1 MRNPMLSIATARYM
15 AVICLFAGTMAA
27 STTRAAAAEFCVSC
41 AGPDAH
47 YACTFNGA
55 SEGPGDAGLK
65 LYCITELAKSGKHAS
80 CSVDRTAAKP
90 CAGDVKVLAMP
101 DGLDTPPVPVSKP
114 EATKSAA
121 SDATATGAP
130 KAAEPTKAAA
140 APEVPANAAPPK
152 TVQEMVEKGT
162 SDASKSLEKGG
173 NAVVE
178 TAKSTGGVIDKASKA
193 VGDTAKKTWTC
204 ITSFFGDC

>member
-1 MRNPMLSIATARYM
+1 MRNPMSSIATARYM
-15 AVICLFAGTMAA
+15 AATCVFSGIMA
-27 STTRAAAAEFCVSC
+27 SSSTRAAAAEYCVTC

-47 YACTFNGA
+47 YACTFNGT

-101 DGLDTPPVPVSKP
+101 DGLDTSPVPASKP
-114 EATKSAA
+114 EAPKSAA
-121 SDATATGAP
+121 SDATAPGSP
-130 KAAEPTKAAA
+130 KATEPAKAAA
-140 APEVPANAAPPK
+140 APEAPANAAPPK

-178 TAKSTGGVIDKASKA
+178 TAKSTGGVIDKATSA
-193 VGDTAKKTWTC
+193 VGDAAKKTWTC